1 MTSLRARR
9 IGCGTVRRAMAPR
22 LLRLAPL
29 ACIALAL
36 AAPSAA
42 SAQSL
47 SDPVDQWL
55 PSSDGAS
62 WTYLWDSAFSP
73 QPTKEKY
80 TLELRE
86 GQAFRLAWTTED
98 LDNPDGAVVAQGQM
112 DYRRSD
118 AGLTNTNWASTPPP
132 GQFPVLCPSADNC
145 ANSLAGTHY
154 MLIWGNRS
162 PVLLEPLLSG
172 ARWSSV
178 GGSGNDVASSSRYL
192 GQTRIKV
199 AAFPQGI
206 GVAKVE
212 TQITQAGALGDPY
225 GTGLRTVYWAR
236 GVGPVRIEFRHA
248 GGELSTSELVA
259 TNLAARA
266 LPPDD
271 NYLPLNRGKKFRLR
285 WSNSKYMKKPS
296 TQEFEVAEVVN
307 NSARVDVK
315 NVSGPIRVRG
325 SYAFATRISGIT
337 NLSGATRA
345 SSLVHFPKLGPK
357 GAASADRRRFT
368 TPLDLMLFGFG
379 PVLPTYPKQGD
390 EWKGVKGTL
399 DYSSFGVTGTSE
411 VIGFERVQTPLGR
424 LRALVVRS
432 KLTQSGFP
440 FGSGTRTSWFAP
452 GRGLVKLVFRHRD
465 GSVSTVYRVK

>member
-1 MTSLRARR
+1 MARR
-9 IGCGTVRRAMAPR
+9 PF
-22 LLRLAPL
+22 RLASL
-29 ACIALAL
+29 AFAALAL
-36 AAPSAA
+36 TAPAAA
-42 SAQSL
+42 SAQGL
-47 SDPVDQWL
+47 ADPVDQWL
-55 PSSDGAS
+55 PSSTGAS

-73 QPTKEKY
+73 QATKEKY

-86 GQAFRLAWTTED
+86 GQAFRLAWTTEG
-98 LDNPDGAVVAQGQM
+98 LGNPDGAVTAQGQM

-154 MLIWGNRS
+154 LLIWGNRS

-178 GGSGNDVASSSRYL
+178 GGSGNDVASSSRYM

-199 AAFPQGI
+199 AAFPNGI
-206 GVAKVE
+206 PVAKVQ

-236 GVGPVRIEFRHA
+236 GIGPVRIEFRHA
-248 GGELSTSELVA
+248 GGELSQSELTA
-259 TNLAARA
+259 TSLGPRA

-271 NYLPLNRGKKFRLR
+271 NYLPLNRGNKFRLR
-285 WSNSKYMKKPS
+285 WRNSKHMKRPS

-307 NSARVDVK
+307 NSARVDVR
-315 NVSGPIRVRG
+315 NISGPIRVRG
-325 SYAFATRISGIT
+325 SYAFATRVSGIT

-345 SSLVHFPKLGPK
+345 SSLVHFPKLGPR
-357 GAASADRRRFT
+357 GAASAERRRFT
-368 TPLDLMLFGFG
+368 TPLDLALFGFG
-379 PVLPTYPKQGD
+379 PVLPAYPKQGD

-399 DYSSFGVTGTSE
+399 DYASFGVVGTTE
-411 VIGFERVQTPLGR
+411 VLGFQRIQTPIGR
-424 LRALVVRS
+424 LRALAVRS

-440 FGSGTRTSWFAP
+440 FGSGTRTSWFSP

-465 GSVSTVYRVK
+465 GSVSTVDRVR